1 LKKEGELLIL
11 KEMLKADN
19 SRLTSICNLHII
31 QVVQSLLGVKQ
42 KNDAIIEDI
51 NKKWHV
57 DDHNQRLY

>member
-1 LKKEGELLIL
+1 MKKEGELLIL